1 MSVSIQRN
9 NNLLQ
14 IRWIMKRHMIITISH
29 KDSELNLNKNLTKS
43 MKSTT
48 PKNNKLTSLKGK
60 SPKLKNNSK
69 ISWDIIIKSKLTT
82 FSLNL
87 ILLSLKSKHSLQK
100 IMSPI
105 SKKSKRNKIFL
116 SIQWINK
123 VKDWKNKRTFLLLK
137 SSLKKSKLKKLEK
150 SSSKLR
156 LKWKKLLQVKK
167 VFLKDGKSQSCW
179 CKRKIQLSKL
189 WEKEWMIKM
198 KRMFYLKV
206 KYQESELK
214 FVKNKN
220 WQKN

>member
-14 IRWIMKRHMIITISH
+14 IRWIMKRHMIIIISH

-48 PKNNKLTSLKGK
+48 PKNNKLTSLKEK

-69 ISWDIIIKSKLTT
+69 ILWDIIIKSKLTT

-87 ILLSLKSKHSLQK
+87 ILLSLKSKLSLQK

-179 CKRKIQLSKL
+179 CKKKIQLSKL

-220 WQKN
+220 WLKN